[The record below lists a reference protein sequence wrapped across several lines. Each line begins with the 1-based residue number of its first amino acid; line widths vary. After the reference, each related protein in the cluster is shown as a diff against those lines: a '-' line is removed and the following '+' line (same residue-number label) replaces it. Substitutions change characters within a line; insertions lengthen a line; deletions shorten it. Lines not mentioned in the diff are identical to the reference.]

1 MKDKKAKLTCRISG
15 KTRQSSHK
23 YIAKKAEQYNTS
35 SDEWQKYY
43 VSKPALLSLQ
53 ATLRANSVGDTLTEY
68 QMDGST
74 LENVLKFN
82 GKSKKKLDDY
92 KGKKL
97 TVTREVTEEVTEETE
112 EVVAVS

>member
-1 MKDKKAKLTCRISG
+1 MKQKAKLTCRVTG
-15 KTRQSSHK
+15 QTRQSSHK

-53 ATLRANSVGDTLTEY
+53 AELRENPVSDVLNKYE
-68 QMDGST
+68 MDGST
-74 LENVLKFN
+74 LEKVLKYN

-97 TVTREVTEEVTEETE
+97 TVTREVQEEA
-112 EVVAVS
+112 VAAA

>member
-1 MKDKKAKLTCRISG
+1 MKQKAKLTCRVTG
-15 KTRQSSHK
+15 QARQSSHK

-53 ATLRANSVGDTLTEY
+53 AELRENPVSDVLNKYE
-68 QMDGST
+68 MDGST
-74 LENVLKFN
+74 LEKVLKYN

-97 TVTREVTEEVTEETE
+97 TVTREVQEEA
-112 EVVAVS
+112 VATA

>member
-1 MKDKKAKLTCRISG
+1 MKQKAKLTCRVTG
-15 KTRQSSHK
+15 QTRQSSHK

-53 ATLRANSVGDTLTEY
+53 AELRENSVSDVLNKYEL
-68 QMDGST
+68 DGST
-74 LENVLKFN
+74 LESILSYN
-82 GKSKKKLDDY
+82 GKSKKRLNDY

-97 TVTREVTEEVTEETE
+97 TVTREVTEEV
-112 EVVAVS
+112 AVPA